1 MEKVI
6 KDGKVAIVYSP
17 GYGAGWSTWN
27 DTEFNKTL
35 VFHPKIV
42 NMVLEGKTNQIN
54 QDWLVNNFGEEFEDV
69 YCSKSLNLAVE
80 WLEEGTVF
88 RIEEYDGFESILII
102 SDKTTF
108 IA

>member
-1 MEKVI
+1 
-6 KDGKVAIVYSP
+6 
-17 GYGAGWSTWN
+17 
-27 DTEFNKTL
+27 
-35 VFHPKIV
+35 
-42 NMVLEGKTNQIN
+42 MVLEGKTNQIN